1 MNYLAMNYMY
11 VVFCSKRLTSFL
23 PFASVVILFFWIKLS
38 TSETK
43 YTPGGI
49 FEEDIYTVKKKKK
62 KKSHYVSTTAQTTG
76 HEPGNAVKY
85 KKHAI

>member
-62 KKSHYVSTTAQTTG
+62 KK
-76 HEPGNAVKY
+76 K
-85 KKHAI
+85 AIMFQQLLKPLGMNLGMQ